1 MNLENK
7 IAIVTGAGQG
17 IGKGIALALANQ
29 GAKVVASDLVQENAQ
44 KVAGEINQ
52 NQDQVIAVKCDVS
65 QKNEIEN
72 LFQETQNKFNGLDIL
87 VNNAGIFPFKAF
99 TELSEDDWDKVMDV
113 NLKSVFLCSQQA
125 AKAMEQG
132 GKIINISSIASI
144 VGYKNLTH
152 YCASKSGINGLTRAL
167 ALELAPKINVNAIAP
182 GAINTPGA
190 NVGSNE
196 EIQEQTIA
204 AIPLARMGEPE
215 DIANMAVFLASDS
228 ANYITGQIFT
238 IDGGYTLQ

>member
-7 IAIVTGAGQG
+7 ITIVTGAGQG

-29 GAKVVASDLVQENAQ
+29 GAKVVVSDLNQENAQ
-44 KVAGEINQ
+44 KVAEEINQ
-52 NQDQVIAVKCDVS
+52 NQGQAIAVKCDVS

-72 LFQETQNKFNGLDIL
+72 LFQETKNHFDKVDIL

-99 TELSEDDWDKVMDV
+99 AELSEDDWNKVMDI
-113 NLKSVFLCSQQA
+113 NLKSIFLCSQQA
-125 AKAMEQG
+125 ARAMEQG

-144 VGYKNLTH
+144 IGYKNLTH

-167 ALELAPKINVNAIAP
+167 ALELAPKINVNSIAP

-190 NVGSNE
+190 SVGSNE
-196 EIQEQTIA
+196 EIQKQTIA